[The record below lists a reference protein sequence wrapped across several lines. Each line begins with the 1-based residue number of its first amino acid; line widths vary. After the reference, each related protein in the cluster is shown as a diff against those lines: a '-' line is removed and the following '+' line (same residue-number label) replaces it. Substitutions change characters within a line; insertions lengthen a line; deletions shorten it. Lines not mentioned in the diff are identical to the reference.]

1 MPSWFDG
8 LMMMVMMPT
17 LLMMMMMMMMV
28 EMSNLAVLLVDLIVV
43 GCTGDA
49 RNARTELADEGNP
62 AK

>member
-1 MPSWFDG
+1 
-8 LMMMVMMPT
+8 MMPT